1 MYSMLYVVSY
11 DQYCLIM
18 LFSGELLVW
27 NYINHIKYKN
37 GLSEFRGEG
46 GGEDAFAVVIL
57 YSVLY
62 REWGPLTHFSL
73 YPLFPIKNISV

>member
-1 MYSMLYVVSY
+1 MLYVVSY
-11 DQYCLIM
+11 DQYCLIL
-18 LFSGELLVW
+18 LFIDELLLW

-46 GGEDAFAVVIL
+46 GGEDAFAVVI

-62 REWGPLTHFSL
+62 REWGPLTYFSS
-73 YPLFPIKNISV
+73 YPLSPIKNISV